1 MSAINTGTIDANY
14 PVPGVNNNSQGF
26 RTNFAAIKNNL
37 TVAGNEI
44 SDLQNKAVLKSAL
57 TGTSLNNDMAN
68 ALISNAS
75 VQGFRSTT
83 FNLGDNLA
91 NTVIVDLTNG
101 DVQYG
106 TITADVQIEFARW
119 APAGTQSNVELRL
132 SIANTGAVI
141 NFPANVNE
149 GLVTIDNYQGNGAT
163 PGGNVTLPVTTDEVH
178 YRFSTIDCG
187 DTVTITPVNLPRQ
200 ANQIVKRIINNSIGR
215 LGDVAGDVCVGS
227 GGSVSS
233 ITVTD
238 GGIGYLA
245 VLVEISAPQVDGGV
259 QATAT
264 ATVVA
269 GVVTEVVVTNPGS
282 GYLVAPTVNIIS
294 SGSPYD
300 PPGSGA
306 QCAANLDYLDNYF
319 YYCVSNYTGST
330 QIWRR
335 IDGEIW

>member
-1 MSAINTGTIDANY
+1 MSAINTGPIDVNY

-26 RTNFAAIKNNL
+26 RTNFASIKNNL
-37 TVAGNEI
+37 TIAGNEL

-68 ALISNAS
+68 ALISNAA

-119 APAGTQSNVELRL
+119 APAGTQSNVELIL
-132 SIANTGAVI
+132 TVANTNAVL
-141 NFPANVNE
+141 NLPANVNE
-149 GLVTIDNYQGNGAT
+149 GLITIDNYQGNGST
-163 PGGNVTLPVTTDEVH
+163 PGGNITLPVTTDQVH

-187 DTVTITPVNLPRQ
+187 ETITVSPVNIPRQ
-200 ANQIVKRIINNSIGR
+200 ANQIVKRIVNNSVGR
-215 LGDVAGDVCVGS
+215 PGDVAGDVCIGA

-233 ITVTD
+233 ITIVN
-238 GGIGYLA
+238 GGTGYLA
-245 VLVEISAPQVDGGV
+245 ALVQLSAPEVDGGV

-269 GVVTEVVVTNPGS
+269 GVVTEIVVTNPGS
-282 GYLVAPTVNIIS
+282 GYLIAPTVSITS
-294 SGSPYD
+294 SGSPFD
-300 PPGSGA
+300 PPGAGA
-306 QCAANLDYLDNYF
+306 QAAANLGYLDNYY
-319 YYCVSNYTGST
+319 YYCINNYDGTT
-330 QIWRR
+330 QVWRR
-335 IDGEIW
+335 IEGNSW